1 MQMLSEKGAQNE
13 IGFKHEV
20 FAKYAALFEYNLF
33 NYLNA
38 DPDIPGLLLNDLA
51 DLPSGD
57 LEKENKEYTIS
68 AAFDKAVRFVNEQVG
83 SGIIGNATL
92 ISNGDIAIRPY
103 EMDLTD

>member
-1 MQMLSEKGAQNE
+1 M
-13 IGFKHEV
+13 
-20 FAKYAALFEYNLF
+20 
-33 NYLNA
+33 
-38 DPDIPGLLLNDLA
+38 NDLA

>member
-1 MQMLSEKGAQNE
+1 M

-20 FAKYAALFEYNLF
+20 FAEYAALFEYNLF

-68 AAFDKAVRFVNEQVG
+68 AAFDKAVDFVERQVG
-83 SGIIGNATL
+83 AGIRGNATL
-92 ISNGDIAIRPY
+92 ISNRMRWI
-103 EMDLTD
+103 